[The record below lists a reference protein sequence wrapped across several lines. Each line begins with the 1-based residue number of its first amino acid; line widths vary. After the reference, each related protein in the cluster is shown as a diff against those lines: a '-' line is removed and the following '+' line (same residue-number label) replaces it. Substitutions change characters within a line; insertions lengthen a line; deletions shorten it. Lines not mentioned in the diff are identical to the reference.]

1 MNNFIKYTVIFAG
14 GAIFGNLLTRYMFKK
29 QYEVVDEDKED
40 TEDVAE
46 EKPEEK
52 EEKID
57 DTEVHDILENV
68 VRNKGTVHRVHR
80 RTESDYTDYATRYKS
95 VDEKTYDPVEE
106 ESPEDDQ
113 PEDESYNPGGY
124 LTKERQEKAGA
135 MEVILPEDFGSE
147 DGFDICTLF
156 YYLQDESLLAEDELP
171 VGNKE
176 LFDYVKETADSLVQD
191 TGHFKG
197 DWQMYVRDWKSGIDY
212 EIIIVDDLSP
222 YFNDIPA
229 GKED

>member
-1 MNNFIKYTVIFAG
+1 MKNLVRYALIFAG
-14 GAIFGNLLTRYMFKK
+14 GVILGNFLTRRAFKK
-29 QYEVVDEDKED
+29 QYVVVDEGKED
-40 TEDVAE
+40 TEDVAK

-52 EEKID
+52 EKKID

-68 VRNKGTVHRVHR
+68 VRNKGSVHR

-95 VDEKTYDPVEE
+95 VDEKTYDPVKE

-113 PEDESYNPGGY
+113 PEDESYNSGGY
-124 LTKERQEKAGA
+124 LTKERQEKEGVL
-135 MEVILPEDFGSE
+135 EVIGPEDFGSE
-147 DGFDICTLF
+147 DGFDICDLF
-156 YYLQDESLLAEDELP
+156 YYIQDESLLAEDELP

-176 LFDYVKETADSLVQD
+176 LLEYVKEAADSLVHD

-197 DWQMYVRDWKSGIDY
+197 DWQMYVRDWTAGIDY
-212 EIIIVDDLSP
+212 EIIIVDGLSP

>member
-1 MNNFIKYTVIFAG
+1 MNNFIKYAVIFAG

-29 QYEVVDEDKED
+29 QYEVVDEDMGDED
-40 TEDVAE
+40 TEDVAD

-57 DTEVHDILENV
+57 DAEVHDILENV
-68 VRNKGTVHRVHR
+68 VRNKGSVHR
-80 RTESDYTDYATRYKS
+80 RTESDYTDYVTRYKS
-95 VDEKTYDPVEE
+95 VDEKTYDPVEQ
-106 ESPEDDQ
+106 ESPEDD
-113 PEDESYNPGGY
+113 PPDDDSYNPGGY
-124 LTKERQEKAGA
+124 LTKERQEKAGV
-135 MEVILPEDFGSE
+135 MELILPEDFGSE

-156 YYLQDESLLAEDELP
+156 YYLQDDQLLAEDELP

-176 LFDYVKETADSLVQD
+176 LFDYVREAADSLVHD
-191 TGHFKG
+191 TGHFTG

-222 YFNDIPA
+222 YFNNIPA